1 MTVIETAIIG
11 TLRSLLSQR
20 LQGYSLTMF
29 GSRARGDADAQSDLD
44 ILVIVDGAEDYDLST
59 FVYDCAY
66 DAGLEYGILLNTVVV
81 SRDRWQHSPE
91 RSSLLAQAIRR
102 EGVAV

>member
-1 MTVIETAIIG
+1 
-11 TLRSLLSQR
+11 
-20 LQGYSLTMF
+20 MF

-44 ILVIVDGAEDYDLST
+44 VLVIVDGTEDYELST

-66 DAGLEYGILLNTVVV
+66 EASLEHGILLNIVVV
-81 SRDRWQHSPE
+81 SRDRWQNSPE
-91 RSSLLAQAIRR
+91 RSSLLAEAIRR